1 VRLAILAEE
10 YKVMKTTI
18 GFTRICFV
26 CDKKKVAL
34 GGTFNPRQKVWKCA
48 ACSGNTTKW
57 NMEDLYADR
66 WHKGPPPSIGWW
78 PTKHYHN
85 RDSAAYRWWNGECWS
100 WAAFMHESAEKAAH
114 WARKKETMYTDIEW
128 TDRPKNWPERSK
140 T

>member
-1 VRLAILAEE
+1 MA
-10 YKVMKTTI
+10 TI

-48 ACSGNTTKW
+48 GCSGNVTKW
-57 NMEDLYADR
+57 NMEDLYKPR

-78 PTKHYHN
+78 PTRHYEQILTA
-85 RDSAAYRWWNGECWS
+85 DYRWWDGEVWS
-100 WAAFMHESAEKAAH
+100 WPAFAHESATKAAH
-114 WARKKETMYTDIEW
+114 WAAKKELGRNDIEW
-128 TDRPKNWPERSK
+128 TDRPKDWPERSK